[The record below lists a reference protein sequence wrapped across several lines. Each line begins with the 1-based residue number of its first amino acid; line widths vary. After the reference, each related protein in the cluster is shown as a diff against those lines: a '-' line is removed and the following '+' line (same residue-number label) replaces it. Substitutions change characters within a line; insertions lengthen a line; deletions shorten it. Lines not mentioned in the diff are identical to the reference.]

1 HRLLNNVKVQAII
14 GQETQIQSTLLA
26 LYADRAKV
34 PIFSFVVSSLMEYP
48 YSFKLKEGNFV
59 REKSVASLMELYK
72 GMNVTFVYED
82 NDDGREI
89 LPYLVADTL
98 YLNTPRG
105 ASLVVE
111 TDKEVKEFLFG
122 LLDIPLVNLDTS
134 LKNYVNEPFDISSVP
149 REVKSQPLA
158 EKKYV

>member
-1 HRLLNNVKVQAII
+1 
-14 GQETQIQSTLLA
+14 
-26 LYADRAKV
+26 
-34 PIFSFVVSSLMEYP
+34 
-48 YSFKLKEGNFV
+48 
-59 REKSVASLMELYK
+59 
-72 GMNVTFVYED
+72 
-82 NDDGREI
+82 
-89 LPYLVADTL
+89 DTL

-158 EKKYV
+158 EKKYVGKNIWKCENISEAEYCS